1 MTMRSRRP
9 YLAQWTATILS
20 ALFLFPTVGAA
31 GSTRTVIQVMADT
44 WCPYTCDVDAPQKG
58 LFVDVVQ
65 LLLKDTEFDMNYR
78 IVPWE
83 RVMAEGREGRTDIVL
98 GMAAAEAH
106 GDFDISTY
114 SWDSPTCAYALD
126 SSTKTLKSV
135 PDLLNFKS
143 IGLAKGYFYG
153 EKADKFINTNTD
165 IKPRLQYV
173 GSTEPAGANFRKVVS
188 NRIEI
193 ALEDPGVANL
203 LVKSLNI
210 TGLKS
215 VGCLPEVV
223 KVFVGLPKKGKH
235 YAKLSQTLQKRM
247 AVVRKSGELDKVIRQ
262 YPLKP

>member
-1 MTMRSRRP
+1 MAISSRRP
-9 YLAQWTATILS
+9 YHPQWAAAILS
-20 ALFLFPTVGAA
+20 ALVLFPTVGAA
-31 GSTRTVIQVMADT
+31 GSARTVIQVMADT
-44 WCPYTCDVDAPQKG
+44 WCPYTCAPDAPQKG
-58 LFVDVVQ
+58 LLVDVVQ
-65 LLLKDTEFDMNYR
+65 LLLKDTEFDMNFR

-83 RVMAEGREGRTDIVL
+83 RVMTEGRGGRIDVVL
-98 GMAAAEAH
+98 GMAEAEAD
-106 GDFDISTY
+106 GDFDVSTF

-143 IGLAKGYFYG
+143 IGLSKGYFYG
-153 EKADKFINTNTD
+153 EKADKFLNTNTD

-173 GSTEPAGANFRKVVS
+173 GSTEPAGANFKKVAN

-215 VGCLPEVV
+215 IGCLPEVV

-247 AVVRKSGELDKVIRQ
+247 AVVRKSGELDKVIKQ